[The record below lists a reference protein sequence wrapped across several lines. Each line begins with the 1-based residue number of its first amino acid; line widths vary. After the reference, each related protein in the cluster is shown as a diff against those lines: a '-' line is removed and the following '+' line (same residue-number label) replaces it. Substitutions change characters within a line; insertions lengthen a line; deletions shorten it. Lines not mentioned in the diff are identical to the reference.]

1 MGEFHKM
8 PIISEDVK
16 VDKETSIL
24 QIGKQHFRLQYT
36 EHGHPY
42 LVQVDPKKFKKMVD
56 KIFKVSVTALD
67 KERLLRYCLN
77 RMPVEDLQ
85 KIEKKL
91 KKPRRP
97 VMKTTEGCMEMSIGG
112 ISIPIAD

>member
-1 MGEFHKM
+1 
-8 PIISEDVK
+8 
-16 VDKETSIL
+16 
-24 QIGKQHFRLQYT
+24 
-36 EHGHPY
+36 
-42 LVQVDPKKFKKMVD
+42 
-56 KIFKVSVTALD
+56 
-67 KERLLRYCLN
+67 
-77 RMPVEDLQ
+77 MPVEDLQ